1 MATTQNTF
9 TGDGSNL
16 GPFSF
21 TFKWLEPTDIKVTVA
36 GTLKTV
42 GTHYNLQSLNYATK
56 TGGQVLFT
64 AGNAPANGAAIVI
77 YRQTDDSD
85 LVSTFYSGS
94 AIRAQDLNNN
104 FTQNLYVTQESNNNA
119 TTATTVANTATT
131 TANTALSNS
140 TTAISAA
147 NSAVSTANTASSNAS
162 AAVSTANTANSNAS
176 TALSTANTAN
186 TNASAAVA
194 TANTA
199 SSNASTAL
207 STANTASSN
216 ASTALSTANAA
227 LSTANAASATATT
240 ASTNATTAISTA
252 NTALSTANTA
262 NSNATAALNAVASTV
277 QYQLVANVAAIP
289 STPANGDAVE
299 VANSTGIESFTPLA
313 NIPVG
318 FVGDSGLSVRMQYT
332 SVGST
337 WNWLNYFAID
347 SETRYLRTGTGT
359 VTSTNIVDG
368 TIVNADINAS
378 AAIAGTKI
386 SPDFGSQNVATTGN
400 VTINAQGD
408 VRFGDADSSNWVAF
422 QGPATISSNVT
433 WTLPSADGTANQV
446 LSTNGSGTL
455 SWATAAAGGA
465 SVTTSDT
472 APSTPV
478 DGDLWY
484 DSVGG
489 RLYVYYQDPNTSQW
503 VDAAPQGGGSSTPT
517 KIEVGNTKA
526 EVTDT
531 GSNGTF
537 AVTTEGTQRL
547 TVDSSGRTLIG
558 TTSNR
563 ATNITGTTNNV
574 VIESAGSWASLVLAT
589 NQNAGS
595 AAYQTF
601 LRSRG
606 TTVGAT
612 TIVQNGDGLGYL
624 SFEGTDGSN
633 PIPAAWISAH
643 VDGTPGAND
652 MPGRIVLSTTP
663 DGSASPVERMR
674 ITSDG
679 DIFIA
684 KTGFASGTA
693 GIELQKAGAVYVTRD
708 GGVCGLWNR
717 LTNDGDIIVIQQASV
732 TEGSISVSG
741 TTVSYNGA
749 HLSRWSQLPGGA
761 VREEILRGTVLSNID
776 EMCGWGE
783 EENEQLNRMKVSDVE
798 GDTNVSGV
806 FQAWDD
812 DDDTYTDDFYCA
824 MTGDFI
830 VRIAEGVTVQRGDLL
845 MSAGDGTAKPQD
857 DDIIRSK
864 TIAKVTSTH
873 VTCTYDD
880 GSYCVPCVLMAC

>member
-85 LVSTFYSGS
+85 LTATFYSGS

-119 TTATTVANTATT
+119 TTATTAANTATT

-140 TTAISAA
+140 TTAISTA

-216 ASTALSTANAA
+216 ASTALSTANTA

-422 QGPATISSNVT
+422 QGPATVSSNVT
-433 WTLPSADGTANQV
+433 WTLPSTDGTANQV

-547 TVDSSGRTLIG
+547 TVDSSGRTLLGGVTANANGGVLQLSSGITFPATAVAASDANTLDDYEEG
-558 TTSNR
+558 TWTPQL
-563 ATNITGTTNNV
+563 ADAQTG
-574 VIESAGSWASLVLAT
+574 G
-589 NQNAGS
+589 NQVTYS
-595 AAYQTF
+595 
-601 LRSRG
+601 
-606 TTVGAT
+606 
-612 TIVQNGDGLGYL
+612 VQNGLYTKIGNVVTAYYRVTWT
-624 SFEGTDGSN
+624 SK
-633 PIPAAWISAH
+633 
-643 VDGTPGAND
+643 
-652 MPGRIVLSTTP
+652 
-663 DGSASPVERMR
+663 GSASGTVNIRGFP
-674 ITSDG
+674 
-679 DIFIA
+679 FAA
-684 KTGFASGTA
+684 KSNIGQYFYTGATVNSNGQLTLALEGNQPSGTFVDTSGAFGTFAELSASDTGA
-693 GIELQKAGAVYVTRD
+693 GM
-708 GGVCGLWNR
+708 
-717 LTNDGDIIVIQQASV
+717 
-732 TEGSISVSG
+732 
-741 TTVSYNGA
+741 NGC
-749 HLSRWSQLPGGA
+749 
-761 VREEILRGTVLSNID
+761 I
-776 EMCGWGE
+776 
-783 EENEQLNRMKVSDVE
+783 
-798 GDTNVSGV
+798 
-806 FQAWDD
+806 
-812 DDDTYTDDFYCA
+812 TYLA
-824 MTGDFI
+824 N
-830 VRIAEGVTVQRGDLL
+830 
-845 MSAGDGTAKPQD
+845 
-857 DDIIRSK
+857 
-864 TIAKVTSTH
+864 
-873 VTCTYDD
+873 
-880 GSYCVPCVLMAC
+880 